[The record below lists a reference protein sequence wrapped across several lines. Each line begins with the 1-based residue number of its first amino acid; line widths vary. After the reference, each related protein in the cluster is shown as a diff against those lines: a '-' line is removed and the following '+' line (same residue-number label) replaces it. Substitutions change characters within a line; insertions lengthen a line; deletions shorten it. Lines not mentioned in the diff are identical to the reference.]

1 MGNEKRSFKNMDRRQ
16 FLKTSAVG
24 CAALGLSSLGFPS
37 IAISKTTLKVGYIP
51 ILDHFAMLMSHARD
65 NGSFK
70 SIDIE
75 PVLFKSWDALSG
87 ALKANVIGGAM
98 ILSNFGMDLFNNGLD
113 IRSVAVGHRH
123 GSGITIRADSS
134 IKSPADLKGKTVAV
148 PYRVST
154 QAAILDKY
162 LKSGGLSLKD
172 VTVMAVPPPNM
183 PDSLKA
189 GSIDAYLGPEPAG
202 ERAVQAGTGKILK
215 FSKDIVPNHICC
227 IAVVHKQQ
235 LTSNPEGIREWV
247 QSIQRSGKFID
258 ADKAKGSQEV
268 ATLAQKYVQIDA
280 RVIVNVMLQP
290 SNRIIYSDLAPKL
303 ADYQTIHDMSVSAG
317 LIQKTDLKTFV
328 DESFAKG

>member
-1 MGNEKRSFKNMDRRQ
+1 MGNRKRSFKNMDRRQ

-37 IAISKTTLKVGYIP
+37 IAISKTTMKVGYIP
-51 ILDHFAMLMSHARD
+51 ILDHFAMLMSHSRD
-65 NGSFK
+65 NSSFK
-70 SIDIE
+70 AIDIE

-87 ALKANVIGGAM
+87 ALKANVISGAM

-113 IRSVAVGHRH
+113 IRSVAIGHRH
-123 GSGITIRADSS
+123 GSGLTVRADSS

-154 QAAILDKY
+154 HAVILNKY
-162 LKSGGLSLKD
+162 LQGGGLSLKD

-183 PDSLKA
+183 PESLKA

-215 FSKDIVPNHICC
+215 LSKDIMPNHICC
-227 IAVVHKQQ
+227 VAVVHKQQ
-235 LTSNPEGIREWV
+235 LSSNPEGIREWV
-247 QSIQRSGKFID
+247 HSMQRSGKFID
-258 ADKAKGSQEV
+258 QDKAKGSQEV

-280 RVIVNVMLQP
+280 RVIVNVMQQP